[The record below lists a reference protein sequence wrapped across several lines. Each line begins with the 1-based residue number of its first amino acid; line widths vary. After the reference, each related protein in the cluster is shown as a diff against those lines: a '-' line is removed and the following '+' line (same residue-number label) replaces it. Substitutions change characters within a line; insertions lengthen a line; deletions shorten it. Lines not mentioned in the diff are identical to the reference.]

1 MGTARRTPV
10 DALDSPMTEIY
21 DPCSRGHGARALT
34 DLRRGIGDWRL
45 WSMLGWHDIRQRY
58 RRSVLG
64 PFWLTLSMAILVASL
79 TAIYGSLL
87 KQDVRSYLPFISVGL
102 AIWGFLAA
110 VLTDGCHTF
119 LAMENLVKN
128 IRIPLSTHALR
139 VLWRNVIILGH
150 NLVIYVVVALA
161 FALWPGPVGLLAIP
175 GFLLLLINSLWMT
188 LFLGTICVRFRDVP
202 PIVTS
207 LVQLLFFV
215 SPVMWRA
222 ELIVGDRRWLVEINP
237 MFHLIEV
244 IREPLLGAAPP
255 LSSWLGVV
263 VFAVLGWTAT
273 FLLYARFRN
282 RIAYWL

>member
-1 MGTARRTPV
+1 MN
-10 DALDSPMTEIY
+10 EIY
-21 DPCSRGHGARALT
+21 DPTALT
-34 DLRRGIGDWRL
+34 RNRRAYDDLRRGIGDWRL

-64 PFWLTLSMAILVASL
+64 PFWLTLSMAVLVASL

-87 KQDVRSYLPFISVGL
+87 KQDLHDYLPFLSIGL
-102 AIWGFLAA
+102 AVWAFLAA

-119 LAMENLVKN
+119 LSMENLVKN
-128 IRIPLSTHALR
+128 IRIPLSTHVLR

-150 NLVIYVVVALA
+150 NIVIYAVVAVV
-161 FALWPGPVGLLAIP
+161 FAVRPGWVGLLAVP
-175 GFLLLLINSLWMT
+175 GFLLVLVNALWIS

-202 PIVTS
+202 PIVVS

-215 SPVMWRA
+215 SPVMWKA

-237 MFHLIEV
+237 VHHMIEV
-244 IREPLLGAAPP
+244 VRMPLLGEIPP
-255 LSSWLGVV
+255 LSSWLGVTL
-263 VFAVLGWTAT
+263 FALVGWFAT
-273 FLLYARFRN
+273 FHLYARFRN